1 MSSPNRLRSRSG
13 DNSGIV
19 NVYLPGLV
27 IEHSC
32 LFFDNYRHSKVYS
45 IILVYISLERIAAE
59 IVKYDMKGF
68 FFRMAIDFFIG
79 LKGVRLSPIL

>member
-1 MSSPNRLRSRSG
+1 MAKIGRHVLQVSSPNRLRSRSG

-45 IILVYISLERIAAE
+45 IILVYISLERIAVE
-59 IVKYDMKGF
+59 IVKLRHERIF
-68 FFRMAIDFFIG
+68 
-79 LKGVRLSPIL
+79 LSHGD